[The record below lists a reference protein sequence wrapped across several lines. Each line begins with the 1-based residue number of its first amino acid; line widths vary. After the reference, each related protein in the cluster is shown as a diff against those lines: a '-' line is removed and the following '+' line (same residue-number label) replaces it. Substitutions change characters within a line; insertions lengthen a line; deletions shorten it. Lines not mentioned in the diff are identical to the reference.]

1 MISRATARPT
11 SPARSAQHDRTAV
24 AAAVFAAT
32 GGNVKPFRARANKGQ
47 APRESRR
54 ATAAAPPGATGRRNA
69 RDAARARP
77 PRVPFEG
84 GGGRQYEPPPKFFVR
99 SW

>member
-1 MISRATARPT
+1 MISRPPARPT
-11 SPARSAQHDRTAV
+11 SPARSAQHDRTAA

-32 GGNVKPFRARANKGQ
+32 GGNVKPVCARANKGQ

-54 ATAAAPPGATGRRNA
+54 AAKAAPPGATGKRNA
-69 RDAARARP
+69 RDAAPPRP

-84 GGGRQYEPPPKFFVR
+84 GRGPAI
-99 SW
+99 

>member
-1 MISRATARPT
+1 MISRA
-11 SPARSAQHDRTAV
+11 PARSAQHDRTA
-24 AAAVFAAT
+24 AAT
-32 GGNVKPFRARANKGQ
+32 GRTFKPFRARANKGQ
-47 APRESRR
+47 APRGSRR

-69 RDAARARP
+69 RDAAPPRP